1 MMLVL
6 GVAVA
11 GALGALTRYGVT
23 ELGSRVL
30 ASTPLAGA
38 PLGTLTVNIIGSF
51 LLGLLSGLAPGSFP
65 PPVLRVALATGFLG
79 SLTTFSTFE
88 LETAGMLWGGRIGL
102 GSAYLV
108 ASVLLGLAALLLG
121 RFLAMAGEGGSIRP

>member
-1 MMLVL
+1 MIIL

-23 ELGSRVL
+23 ELGARVL
-30 ASTPLAGA
+30 AGTALAGA
-38 PLGTLTVNIIGSF
+38 PLGTLTVNLIGSF
-51 LLGLLSGLAPGSFP
+51 LLGLLSGLAPSSFP
-65 PPVLRVALATGFLG
+65 PPILRVALATGFLG

-88 LETAGMLWGGRIGL
+88 LDTAGLFGDGRIGW
-102 GSAYLV
+102 GAAYVV

-121 RFLAMAGEGGSIRP
+121 RFLAAAGEVGGIRPS